1 MNDMKNLVNS
11 VRIGASIL
19 FAAANLAGCFSTPEP
34 ENTGSMQIFI
44 GERFLP
50 DTRVGILDVS
60 DFILEVTDAKG
71 GTVYSGPYSESP
83 DLLEVPAGS
92 YTVTA
97 LSSVEAGPGFDCPQY
112 GDTQVVVVP
121 QGQCVA
127 VQMIC
132 TQLNS
137 GMKLTVGQ
145 SFKKAFPEGNLI
157 LKSGEKELCYEYDES
172 RIAYFE
178 PGIVSIL
185 LGREDKKETL
195 FSRVLEARQ
204 ILAVNLSA
212 AVEGSAAGVS
222 IKFDSTRVWSVE
234 NYCYGGGGGGPE
246 DALSVSEA
254 RSRPGLEEVWVF
266 GYIAGCFNSSSGP
279 TFGPPF
285 EKNTNLVLA
294 PRPGTTDKNAC
305 LSVELPSGSHPRN
318 DLNLKENPSMLGR
331 AVCLRG
337 NLVEAYYGIP
347 GMKSTTDYQLK

>member
-1 MNDMKNLVNS
+1 MKNLFNCLRV
-11 VRIGASIL
+11 GTSIL
-19 FAAANLAGCFSTPEP
+19 FAAANLAGCFSTPVSES
-34 ENTGSMQIFI
+34 TGSIRVSI

-71 GTVYSGPYSESP
+71 GTVYYGSYSDSP

-92 YTVTA
+92 YTVTV
-97 LSSVEAGPGFDCPQY
+97 LSSAEAGPGFDCPQY

-137 GMKLTVGQ
+137 GMKLSVGQ
-145 SFKKAFPEGNLI
+145 SFKKAFPEGALT
-157 LKSGEKELCYEYDES
+157 LESQEKELGYEYDES

-178 PGIVSIL
+178 PGVVSIRL
-185 LGREDKKETL
+185 DRDDKKETL

-212 AVEGSAAGVS
+212 AGEGSAAGVS

-234 NYCYGGGGGGPE
+234 NYCYGGGGGGPA
-246 DALSVSEA
+246 DALSVAEA
-254 RSRPGLEEVWVF
+254 RTRPGLEAVWVF

-279 TFGPPF
+279 SFEPPF
-285 EKNTNLVLA
+285 EKSTNLVLA
-294 PRPGTTDKNAC
+294 PRPGTADRDVC
-305 LSVELPSGSHPRN
+305 LSVELPSGGHPRD
-318 DLNLKENPSMLGR
+318 DLNLKDNPSMLGR
-331 AVCLRG
+331 AVYLRG

-347 GMKSTTDYQLK
+347 GMKSTTDYQMK